1 MTVPRDCRQNLNRHA
16 RRASDVDG
24 RCRTMSRR
32 ASDVQRV
39 VLEAYDALAKNGKPN
54 AGQYTTLCGFVM
66 TRGDDEDDDDSSKGV
81 VVALGTGCKCV
92 PAHRRDSEGY
102 VVADSH
108 AEVIARRAFVRWL
121 MEQAR
126 AAAMGERSSAFE
138 RNDEDDD
145 DGDDDSEAWCDAAAP
160 FVRARRRGALVRM
173 RTGVEFH
180 MYCSQPPCGD
190 ASVFDRP
197 DARRRASR
205 DDTKA
210 SISGRDG
217 EVLKRAKTIGAGG
230 GGAGATGAKL
240 LVAPSGA
247 VDPERGELVQRL
259 GAARL
264 KPGRGEPCDCM
275 SCSDKLCRWCA
286 VGFEGA
292 LMSSVVREPIFMT
305 TIVVAAPKV
314 FDDLGAHVESGQD
327 VDDVRA
333 NVLDA
338 LRRAI
343 ETRVIHV
350 AGASNLRRRPELSC
364 APPSDASLASYEGMT
379 NGDRIACPTTISH
392 IHRARNSTTGVDAP
406 VTEVTLGAR
415 GYKLGYKHVP
425 ASTSADASLAG
436 QVQNAAKFAAQIC
449 PRFTFARFID
459 VITTFATEHPGLAA
473 RNAITQVV
481 VGTESGSPPT
491 YADVKRAAK
500 RLSGYGAVDLA
511 QREPKTSPLRH
522 WVDSARK
529 ISAYDAFTV

>member
-1 MTVPRDCRQNLNRHA
+1 
-16 RRASDVDG
+16 
-24 RCRTMSRR
+24 
-32 ASDVQRV
+32 
-39 VLEAYDALAKNGKPN
+39 
-54 AGQYTTLCGFVM
+54 
-66 TRGDDEDDDDSSKGV
+66 
-81 VVALGTGCKCV
+81 
-92 PAHRRDSEGY
+92 
-102 VVADSH
+102 
-108 AEVIARRAFVRWL
+108 
-121 MEQAR
+121 
-126 AAAMGERSSAFE
+126 
-138 RNDEDDD
+138 
-145 DGDDDSEAWCDAAAP
+145 
-160 FVRARRRGALVRM
+160 
-173 RTGVEFH
+173 
-180 MYCSQPPCGD
+180 
-190 ASVFDRP
+190 
-197 DARRRASR
+197 
-205 DDTKA
+205 
-210 SISGRDG
+210 
-217 EVLKRAKTIGAGG
+217 LKRAKTIGAGG

-240 LVAPSGA
+240 LVASSGA

-350 AGASNLRRRPELSC
+350 AGASSLRRRPELSC

-392 IHRARNSTTGVDAP
+392 IHRARNGAPGVDEPA
-406 VTEVTLGAR
+406 TEVTLGAR

-425 ASTSADASLAG
+425 ASTSADASSAG

-449 PRFTFARFID
+449 PRFTFARFVD
-459 VITTFATEHPGLAA
+459 VIATFATEHPHLAA
-473 RNAITQVV
+473 RNAITQLV
-481 VGTESGSPPT
+481 VGTDSGSPPPT

-511 QREPKTSPLRH
+511 QRAPETSPFRH

-529 ISAYDAFTV
+529 MAAYNAFTV